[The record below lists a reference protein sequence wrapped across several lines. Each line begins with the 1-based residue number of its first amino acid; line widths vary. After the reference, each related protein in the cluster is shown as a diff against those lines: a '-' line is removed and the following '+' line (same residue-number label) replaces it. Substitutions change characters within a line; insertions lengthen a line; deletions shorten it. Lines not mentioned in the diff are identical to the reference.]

1 MSRIHLRNYLM
12 VLTALVAMSTDMAA
26 QSLSLNTIST
36 IAKSDPLIITGA
48 VGTQNTYRYTSG
60 GTGYASPMSNSI
72 YANLNVSV
80 YGISMPFALY
90 FTNDGL
96 DWNYP
101 HLAFHIT
108 PAYKNWRG
116 HFGQSSMAFSSY
128 VMNTSFNGIGLE
140 YTSDKIRAG
149 AFYGT
154 LRSAI
159 NDDPTDPFARQPQYK
174 RVGWGFKAGYGNGRN
189 FIDLYVLRAYDR
201 PKSLDEQWRR
211 YISPQE
217 NVAIGV
223 KGALA
228 PTRWLSFSGNVAASL
243 FSSDTE
249 APKLDSIPSGFA
261 KTFNNGIMDIR
272 YSSMARFAGD
282 ANINLSFA
290 GISTSLTYRLVQPDY
305 TSLGTYYMANNYHSL
320 GITASTTLFRRISLA
335 GNFSGQSDNLT
346 NRQMYTTKGF
356 IYSAMASTRIG
367 NHFNIS
373 AGYNGYTQVQSDG
386 TAQVTDSTRVHRRTS
401 SFTCTPSYMTDTET
415 LGHSASLSVNF
426 TGNKDLNKFA
436 IGESDVRTTAFGANY
451 TMSVKPWN
459 TDFGLTF
466 SNQTSRGYKTK
477 YTSRIGTFS
486 TGHTFFEE
494 NPLTVSGSISL
505 VYNEVERQSK
515 SLNIGG
521 DVSASYTLKQ
531 YHVFSASASFYKYG
545 DVNPTKVRSNLDRTD
560 ITVSLNYAY
569 TFSLFA
575 IKNKDDRSNF
585 KSEWLQRIANISEG
599 FSE

>member
-1 MSRIHLRNYLM
+1 MRRILHRTILM
-12 VLTALVAMSTDMAA
+12 VISALVAVSLDTAA

-48 VGTQNTYRYTSG
+48 VGTQNTYRYSSAG
-60 GTGYASPMSNSI
+60 NGYASPLSNSI
-72 YANLNVSV
+72 YANLNISV
-80 YGISMPFALY
+80 YGITMPFALY

-101 HLAFHIT
+101 HMSFHIT

-116 HFGQSSMAFSSY
+116 HFGQSTMSFSPY
-128 VMNTSFNGIGLE
+128 VMNTSFNGVGLE
-140 YTSDKIRAG
+140 YNSSRVRVG

-174 RVGWGFKAGYGNGRN
+174 RVGWGFKAGYGSGRN
-189 FIDLYVLRAYDR
+189 YIDLYVLRAYDR

-211 YISPQE
+211 YVAPQE
-217 NVAIGV
+217 NVAIGL
-223 KGALA
+223 KGALT
-228 PTRWLSFSGNVAASL
+228 PTKWLSFSGNIATSL
-243 FSSDTE
+243 FSTDTD
-249 APKLDSIPSGFA
+249 APKLDTLASTAANRFSNA
-261 KTFNNGIMDIR
+261 IMDIR

-282 ANINLSFA
+282 VNVNLNFP
-290 GISTSLTYRLVQPDY
+290 GISGSVTYRIVQPDY

-320 GITASTTLFRRISLA
+320 GLSLTSVLFRKISLA
-335 GNFSGQSDNLT
+335 GNFSAQADNLAK
-346 NRQMYTTKGF
+346 RQMFTTRGF
-356 IYSAMASTRIG
+356 IYSAMASTRLG
-367 NHFNIS
+367 EHFNIS
-373 AGYNGYTQVQSDG
+373 AGYNGYTQVQGDG
-386 TAQVTDSTRVHRRTS
+386 TARVNDTTRVHRRTS
-401 SFTCTPSYMTDTET
+401 SFTCTPSYMTGNET
-415 LGHSASLSVNF
+415 LGHSASLAFNY

-436 IGESDVRTTAFGANY
+436 IGESDVKTMAVSASY
-451 TMSVKPWN
+451 TLSVKPWN
-459 TDFGLTF
+459 TDFGVTLN
-466 SNQTSRGYKTK
+466 NQTSRGYKTK
-477 YTSRIGTFS
+477 YTSRIGTLT
-486 TGHTFFEE
+486 TGHTFFDK
-494 NPLTVSGSISL
+494 NPLVVSGSISM

-531 YHVFSASASFYKYG
+531 YHVFSTSASFYKYG

-575 IKNKDDRSNF
+575 IKKKEDREIF
-585 KSEWLQRIANISEG
+585 KKKWMQRLTEISEG